1 MKKNIHVT
9 KTVAGWQ
16 AKKEGASRASAVTKT
31 QAEAQQAATR
41 IAKCEGTEVFIHGR
55 DGKIRERNSHG
66 NDPYPPIG

>member
-41 IAKCEGTEVFIHGR
+41 IAKCEGKPSAFAP
-55 DGKIRERNSHG
+55 DAC
-66 NDPYPPIG
+66 DPPAPPASDT